1 MLSSCIQSH
10 NTHALRAY
18 HDDPSMLPVITVMTN
33 DSAVDMCRIGRKLA
47 KLHPSEHPFEATT
60 RGECIRS
67 NLHSGVQS

>member
-10 NTHALRAY
+10 NPHALRAY
-18 HDDPSMLPVITVMTN
+18 HDDPPMLPVISRLITVMTN

-60 RGECIRS
+60 IE
-67 NLHSGVQS
+67 LT